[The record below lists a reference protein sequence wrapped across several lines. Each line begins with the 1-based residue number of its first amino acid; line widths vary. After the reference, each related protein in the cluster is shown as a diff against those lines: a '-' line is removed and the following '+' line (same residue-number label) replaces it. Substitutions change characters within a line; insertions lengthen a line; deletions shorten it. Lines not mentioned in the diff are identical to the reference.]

1 MGTIQDALSGARVVE
16 QHRRHSRT
24 MFFVVWG
31 GLLVITAIEVFL
43 AYQHLQPI
51 RMLSI
56 LLGLS
61 VIKAALIISYFMHL
75 KFEIFRMKLLLMASL
90 VACLCLMSGFIP
102 DAYRILT
109 LGVK

>member
-1 MGTIQDALSGARVVE
+1 MGAIQDVMGGAKAVE
-16 QHRRHSRT
+16 EPRPHRRT
-24 MFFVVWG
+24 AFFVVWG
-31 GLLVITAIEVFL
+31 GLLFITAIEVFL

-75 KFEIFRMKLLLMASL
+75 KFEIFRMKLLLMAAL
-90 VACLCLMSGFIP
+90 VACLCLMSGFMP
-102 DAYRILT
+102 DAFRILS

>member
-1 MGTIQDALSGARVVE
+1 MGTVQDVLAGAKAVE
-16 QHRRHSRT
+16 EHRHHSRT
-24 MFFVVWG
+24 VFFVVWG
-31 GLLVITAIEVFL
+31 GLLFITALEVFL

-75 KFEIFRMKLLLMASL
+75 KFEILRMKLLLMAAL
-90 VACLCLMSGFIP
+90 VAALCLMSGFFP
-102 DAYRILT
+102 DAFRILT